1 MTYVVLVSGLPPRS
15 QPGSAS
21 GSAESLDAQRPGAA
35 RMRQRSARAAP
46 APGDGSSGAA
56 PAAPRWPGAPVSPHE
71 PQSPLEK
78 QVRRHCTRHADVL
91 PVPGC
96 GTSSKVSSMVHQLHA
111 E

>member
-21 GSAESLDAQRPGAA
+21 GLAESLDAQQPGAA
-35 RMRQRSARAAP
+35 RPRQRSARAAP
-46 APGDGSSGAA
+46 APGDGSSG
-56 PAAPRWPGAPVSPHE
+56 AAPRWPGAPVSPHE

-91 PVPGC
+91 PVPKC
-96 GTSSKVSSMVHQLHA
+96 GTSSKVSSMVYQLRA